1 MQIFL
6 VFFRLAKNLYIF
18 TKANINHI
26 KIMDY
31 NEYLKNNPEFAKKM
45 NQENAKSYSSLTML
59 KFLFFS
65 IVTGFAAMIF
75 GAVGFSMG
83 AAASGFNVTSVLLG
97 GGASLFFAIL
107 SIAYLIAL
115 GVYIGVNSK

>member
-1 MQIFL
+1 M
-6 VFFRLAKNLYIF
+6 N
-18 TKANINHI
+18 
-26 KIMDY
+26 Y

-45 NQENAKSYSSLTML
+45 SQENTKKTCSSLTIL

-65 IVTGFAAMIF
+65 IATGVVAMIF
-75 GAVGFSMG
+75 GFMN
-83 AAASGFNVTSVLLG
+83 AAAFGSSATVFLLKSSV
-97 GGASLFFAIL
+97 SLILAIL